1 MPTETTDL
9 RDGSP
14 PPERAEPR
22 TAGAPAPGRA
32 HEALGLGRVR
42 LFGVDIDPVRLDE
55 AVRWILRAAREPGLC
70 RYVVTPNLDHSL
82 QLRQNRALRNAYA
95 DAALVIADG
104 WPVVLASRLFG
115 PALPARVTG
124 SDVVPA
130 ILRGATREEP
140 LRIFLLGAMEG
151 VAARAARRVEA
162 LHAGIEVVGT
172 RSPPFGFERDARE
185 NERILEHIAEA
196 QPHVLVVGFGAPKQ
210 ELWVHAHLPKI
221 AANVALCAG
230 ATIDFL
236 AGERSRAP
244 AWVQTVGAE
253 WLHRMMT
260 EPRRLAPRYFKNAI
274 GFPTLLFDEWR
285 ERREL
290 RR

>member
-1 MPTETTDL
+1 MPTETADP

-14 PPERAEPR
+14 PPARAEPR
-22 TAGAPAPGRA
+22 TAEGPARRA

-82 QLRQNRALRNAYA
+82 QLRQNQALRNAYA

-115 PALPARVTG
+115 PPLPARVTG

-140 LRIFLLGAMEG
+140 LRVFLLGAMEG
-151 VAARAARRVEA
+151 VAARAGRRVEA

-172 RSPPFGFERDARE
+172 RSPPFGFEHDARE
-185 NERILEHIAEA
+185 NELILAHIAEA
-196 QPHVLVVGFGAPKQ
+196 RPHVLVVGFGAPKQ

-260 EPRRLAPRYFKNAI
+260 EPKRLGPRYLKNAI